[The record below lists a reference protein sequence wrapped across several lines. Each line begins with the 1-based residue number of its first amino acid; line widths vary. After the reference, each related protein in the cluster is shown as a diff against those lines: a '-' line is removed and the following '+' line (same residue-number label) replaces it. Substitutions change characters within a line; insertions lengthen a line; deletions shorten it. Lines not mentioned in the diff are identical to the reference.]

1 MVQAQEQ
8 KIPVYKANVGC
19 LSMFLTP
26 MFYTVV
32 MGVVN
37 TINMSG
43 TEKKIE
49 EIKRIEGARGYL
61 PFEIYGVDGEMGRA
75 EADAKSVYD
84 ETEGDEEKRDE
95 VDLPRHVIEG
105 LYLKVSAFYVHFV
118 RSLLWIW

>member
-84 ETEGDEEKRDE
+84 ETEG
-95 VDLPRHVIEG
+95 
-105 LYLKVSAFYVHFV
+105 YSF
-118 RSLLWIW
+118 